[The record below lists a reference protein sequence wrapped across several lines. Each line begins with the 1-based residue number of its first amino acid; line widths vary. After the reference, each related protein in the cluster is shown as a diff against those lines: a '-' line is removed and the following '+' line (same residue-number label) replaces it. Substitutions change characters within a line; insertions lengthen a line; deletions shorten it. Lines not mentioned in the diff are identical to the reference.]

1 VTLVFG
7 GDECPQGRVVMG
19 KNYWDASVEQQLV
32 ANRAPRLILCQRGE
46 ESIVVCLKAL
56 ERCWM
61 PCWHEDLRTD
71 MVVDVD
77 HGVCLG
83 HDQ

>member
-1 VTLVFG
+1 VFG
-7 GDECPQGRVVMG
+7 GDECPQGRAWLWEG
-19 KNYWDASVEQQLV
+19 LLGCERRAATV
-32 ANRAPRLILCQRGE
+32 ANALQADPLQRSE

>member
-1 VTLVFG
+1 
-7 GDECPQGRVVMG
+7 MG
-19 KNYWDASVEQQLV
+19 KDYWMRASSSNSSNALQ
-32 ANRAPRLILCQRGE
+32 ADPFQRGE

>member
-1 VTLVFG
+1 
-7 GDECPQGRVVMG
+7 
-19 KNYWDASVEQQLV
+19 
-32 ANRAPRLILCQRGE
+32 
-46 ESIVVCLKAL
+46 VCLKAL

-83 HDQ
+83 HDRGGSPAASE